1 MKKDSIYNE
10 LLNELKPFRF
20 DERVAEVFD
29 DMISRSVPGYEPVQ
43 SISLKVS
50 EFFAQNQSSIY
61 DLGCSSGT
69 TLRLLSHS
77 TKIPSSVEIVG
88 VDNSSSMI
96 EKARKKLDAQNES
109 KKIKLICDDLQS
121 LKLEDSSVILLNY
134 TLQFLPLE
142 KRQLLLAKTF
152 QALKPGGAL
161 LLSEKVVCPENSI
174 QQFVTQNHHVF
185 KKNNGYS
192 QLEISQKRQALEDV
206 LVPLSINQN
215 CSLLAKAGFE
225 NIEPLFVSLPFATLL
240 AVK

>member
-1 MKKDSIYNE
+1 MKMLFIQSPREREPREELIQSPVKKDSIYNQI
-10 LLNELKPFRF
+10 LDELKPFRF

-43 SISLKVS
+43 GISLKIS
-50 EFFAQNQSSIY
+50 EFFAQDESSIY

-77 TKIPSSVEIVG
+77 TKIPSSVKIIG
-88 VDNSSSMI
+88 VDNSASMI

-109 KKIKLICDDLQS
+109 KKIELICQDLQF
-121 LKLEDSSVILLNY
+121 LKFEVSSVILLNY

-142 KRQLLLAKTF
+142 KRQLLLSKAF

-161 LLSEKVVCPENSI
+161 LLSEKVVCQENSI
-174 QQFVTQNHHVF
+174 QQFVTKNHHAF

-206 LVPLSINQN
+206 LVLSLIHI
-215 CSLLAKAGFE
+215 S
-225 NIEPLFVSLPFATLL
+225 EPTRPY
-240 AVK
+240 